1 MHSRNFKVS
10 RKKKRKFQGF
20 VFPAAVFNASVV
32 FVFRSLL
39 TLSQIMAT
47 FNLSVEPKPFRNDA
61 LIISEKDTRWGFGG
75 TLLKAFQRR
84 GFRAVLVGA
93 GHELGRK
100 EIEESMVV
108 IPVFSKDL
116 VSSPDQLEKL
126 ATVVDENRTC
136 HLFLPFLYKLEL
148 KDVRY
153 LMGGKLFE
161 KFNEVLTKVT
171 DLTGFRFGDGV
182 TYEYQCVEKIVQV
195 SAKHVASTIGVIPRV
210 TEVMLLLSPESDNG
224 VNVVG
229 VVGPGKETITR
240 KVYEVIAPSFPA
252 HCFLP
257 DVGEKIREHGPE
269 YLQNM
274 LGPYMLGNS
283 QEGVPFIR
291 HEKVL
296 AVLDCIDSLDSLK
309 AALGLTPRFAPGS
322 QVFIIAPDITLLENN
337 GIEKVYEVKGLDKT
351 SAYQVLCLEAFS
363 SMNMSFKYMDIISR
377 AETCADGNPC
387 ALKAIGSSFRGKTI
401 AECEIALDEYKRI
414 HYSELIESMI
424 GENNWIPSFG
434 DISEE
439 YTEYDMPDVELASD
453 DGSGMGNFLGSST
466 LLSQAN
472 MQDVEAA

>member
-1 MHSRNFKVS
+1 M
-10 RKKKRKFQGF
+10 
-20 VFPAAVFNASVV
+20 
-32 FVFRSLL
+32 
-39 TLSQIMAT
+39 
-47 FNLSVEPKPFRNDA
+47 
-61 LIISEKDTRWGFGG
+61 
-75 TLLKAFQRR
+75 
-84 GFRAVLVGA
+84 
-93 GHELGRK
+93 
-100 EIEESMVV
+100 
-108 IPVFSKDL
+108 
-116 VSSPDQLEKL
+116 
-126 ATVVDENRTC
+126 
-136 HLFLPFLYKLEL
+136 
-148 KDVRY
+148 
-153 LMGGKLFE
+153 
-161 KFNEVLTKVT
+161 
-171 DLTGFRFGDGV
+171 
-182 TYEYQCVEKIVQV
+182 
-195 SAKHVASTIGVIPRV
+195 SAKHAASTIGVIPRV
-210 TEVMLLLSPESDNG
+210 TEAMLLLSPESDNG

-439 YTEYDMPDVELASD
+439 YTVRLIWMVWFFL
-453 DGSGMGNFLGSST
+453 SGLI
-466 LLSQAN
+466 
-472 MQDVEAA
+472 